1 MAGEIEQK
9 LVSKIDAID
18 SNKKN
23 FTVNR
28 ETNNFRQFKTI
39 SCVYRKMPTGKK
51 KRMSNKQLVKKS
63 INQTE

>member
-1 MAGEIEQK
+1 M
-9 LVSKIDAID
+9 
-18 SNKKN
+18 
-23 FTVNR
+23 NR

-51 KRMSNKQLVKKS
+51 ENVQQTSGEKS